1 MKVLMVISQFYPMVG
16 GAEKQAQLLAK
27 KLIEKGLEVK
37 LVTGWWN
44 LKTPRKE
51 IIDGINVFR
60 NFSCWG
66 MFGIKGI
73 RTLGALMYMTTLGI
87 YLLAH
92 RREYDII
99 HVHQALY
106 PAFVSVLFGKELL
119 HKPVLVKSASSG
131 LTSDIKLLR
140 RFPLGQLQL
149 KYLLK
154 KMDCLVSVS
163 QKGANEFREIG
174 FPETQIVCIPNGVSI
189 LPEGK
194 ATYGPVLNVLTT
206 TRLSKEKGIDVLL
219 RAWANIIQLQK
230 TLKLLILG
238 NGPLE
243 DELKGLSKSLGLTGS
258 VDFTGRVN
266 NVFEYLKDADLFVL
280 PSRSEGLSN
289 ALLEAMGYGIPCI
302 ATHVGG
308 NAEVLGMDEYKKIS
322 PGEYVIARNGLLVNP
337 NDAKGLSE
345 AILYLIQNGSVR
357 EEMGRNSKIFIR
369 ENYFIDLIA
378 DRYIKLYRRIMD
390 GKS

>member
-1 MKVLMVISQFYPMVG
+1 
-16 GAEKQAQLLAK
+16 
-27 KLIEKGLEVK
+27 
-37 LVTGWWN
+37 
-44 LKTPRKE
+44 
-51 IIDGINVFR
+51 
-60 NFSCWG
+60 
-66 MFGIKGI
+66 
-73 RTLGALMYMTTLGI
+73 
-87 YLLAH
+87 
-92 RREYDII
+92 
-99 HVHQALY
+99 
-106 PAFVSVLFGKELL
+106 
-119 HKPVLVKSASSG
+119 
-131 LTSDIKLLR
+131 
-140 RFPLGQLQL
+140 L

-163 QKGANEFREIG
+163 QTGANEFREIG

-230 TLKLLILG
+230 SLKLLILG